1 MKVLFVVKGKINLDQ
16 VIQFI
21 FSLWFQ
27 EVGRSGIE
35 FDFEPKTERQKR
47 NTNVKIIKKT
57 NPEIIQKLFHL
68 SKT

>member
-1 MKVLFVVKGKINLDQ
+1 MGDTVYIYTVYDT
-16 VIQFI
+16 
-21 FSLWFQ
+21 
-27 EVGRSGIE
+27 E

-57 NPEIIQKLFHL
+57 TNPEIIQKLFHL